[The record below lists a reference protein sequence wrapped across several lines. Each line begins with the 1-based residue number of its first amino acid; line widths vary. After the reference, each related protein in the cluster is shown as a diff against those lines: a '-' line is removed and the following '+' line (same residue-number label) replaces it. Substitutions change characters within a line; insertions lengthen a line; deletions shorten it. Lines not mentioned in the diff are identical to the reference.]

1 MNKKQNF
8 ILEYYHIIF
17 VLIAAIN
24 IITESISS
32 IV

>member
-17 VLIAAIN
+17 EKKCQDEDGLIFHFN
-24 IITESISS
+24 L
-32 IV
+32 